1 VDGEC
6 LKLYG
11 MLYNHV
17 LITCLCC
24 FVLQKMARE
33 DGQVAPEFADAE
45 EGEISFYAINFLF
58 RCSFWYPK
66 SAFVAYVY
74 LIILISFFVCR
85 KAI

>member
-1 VDGEC
+1 MVKWRQS
-6 LKLYG
+6 LL
-11 MLYNHV
+11 M
-17 LITCLCC
+17 
-24 FVLQKMARE
+24 QKK
-33 DGQVAPEFADAE
+33 V
-45 EGEISFYAINFLF
+45 ISVFYAINFLF